1 MLGHNTLSLDAMA
14 DLNSALREVVQTEN
28 WAKHEHVQWV
38 IEVVVGLFEGLIPF
52 T

>member
-1 MLGHNTLSLDAMA
+1 MA

-28 WAKHEHVQWV
+28 WAKHEHVQWI